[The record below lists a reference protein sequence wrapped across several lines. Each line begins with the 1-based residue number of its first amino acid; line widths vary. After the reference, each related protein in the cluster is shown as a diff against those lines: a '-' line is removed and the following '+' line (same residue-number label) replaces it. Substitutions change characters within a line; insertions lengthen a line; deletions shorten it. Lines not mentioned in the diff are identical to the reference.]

1 LPKCFLNG
9 DDIIDEMESPPV
21 LRYILAG
28 QLGRDYII
36 TPNGNPRI
44 DVLGGNIVYAAVG
57 TAIWEPGVGLIAR
70 VGEDFPQEWV
80 AQISQ
85 HGFDCH
91 GIRILP
97 ESIDLRTFTAFSDEE
112 TRHTDAPVAHFARLN
127 LPFPKSLLGYN
138 PQPLQPD
145 SRSQPSLR
153 TIRMTEIPGPY
164 LDATAAHLCPVD
176 FLSHTLLPSVLRQG
190 QVATITVDPAA
201 SYMNPIFWDDV
212 QVMVKGVT
220 GLLTSEE
227 KLRSLFE
234 GRTSDLWEMAEA
246 IGSWGC
252 EIIVIKRR
260 GRGQYVYNHGNRSRW
275 MIPAY
280 PARVID
286 PTGAGDAFC
295 GGFLAGF
302 RSTYEPVDAALHGNI
317 SASLV
322 IEGSGPFY
330 ALDALPGLA
339 QARLEG
345 LRGMARKA

>member
-1 LPKCFLNG
+1 MALTA
-9 DDIIDEMESPPV
+9 ME
-21 LRYILAG
+21 YEF
-28 QLGRDYII
+28 Y
-36 TPNGNPRI
+36 PNQSTCA
-44 DVLGGNIVYAAVG
+44 L
-57 TAIWEPGVGLIAR
+57 
-70 VGEDFPQEWV
+70 
-80 AQISQ
+80 
-85 HGFDCH
+85 
-91 GIRILP
+91 
-97 ESIDLRTFTAFSDEE
+97 FTAFSDEE

-153 TIRMTEIPGPY
+153 TIRMTEIPGSY

-234 GRTSDLWEMAEA
+234 GRSSDLWEMAEA

-260 GRGQYVYNHGNRSRW
+260 GRGQFVYNHGNRSRW

-322 IEGSGPFY
+322 IEGGGPFY